1 MNDINTMLY
10 ACAKAV
16 ESKLGVKPKK
26 KRKLDK
32 NKKPKH
38 KINIQKEI
46 ETMRG
51 EMSILSKIE
60 RNKDPKNKE
69 SQESYKKV

>member
-1 MNDINTMLY
+1 MLVQ
-10 ACAKAV
+10 KQLNLNL
-16 ESKLGVKPKK
+16 ELNR
-26 KRKLDK
+26 KRKENLTK
-32 NKKPKH
+32 IKKPKH